1 MMRFLIAGDWKGA
14 TELKRK
20 ANNHR
25 SKHKE
30 RNIHEGLRF
39 RKDRSLIERKTSKYG
54 VSTLLEEDVSPVVE
68 EEE

>member
-1 MMRFLIAGDWKGA
+1 MKRFMIAGDWKGA

-30 RNIHEGLRF
+30 RHMHDGLRF
-39 RKDRSLIERKTSKYG
+39 RKDRSLIEKKTSKYG
-54 VSTLLEEDVSPVVE
+54 VSTLLEENISPVVE